1 MCVGLAVATFTGRQS
16 ATLFYSNETVATE
29 WVGHVYVLE
38 CVYTSM

>member
-1 MCVGLAVATFTGRQS
+1 MWVGLAVATVTGRQS

-29 WVGHVYVLE
+29 WVGHEYLRK